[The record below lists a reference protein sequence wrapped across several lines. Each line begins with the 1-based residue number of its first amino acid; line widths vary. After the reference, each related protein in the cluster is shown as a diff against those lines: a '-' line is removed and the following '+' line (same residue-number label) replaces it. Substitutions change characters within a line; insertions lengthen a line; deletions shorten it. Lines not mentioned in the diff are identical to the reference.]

1 MVAEF
6 RDRLQDRSGWTTF
19 RCGASASLVFL
30 FGLGLIAMGCA
41 RPAAE
46 APPEEQLGLRVP
58 YVIGIPDVLRITVWK
73 NPELSVEV
81 PVRSDGKISVPLL
94 DDIQAEGLTPAEL
107 KEVISGKLAEYISSP
122 SVTVVVMQA
131 NSQVVTVVG
140 GVLRAGTLP
149 LNRQMR
155 VLEVIA
161 AVGGFNTWANRSDI
175 RVLRPSPDGLASYR
189 FNYSAYVAG
198 KEPDSNILVEPG
210 DTIVIPE

>member
-1 MVAEF
+1 MDV
-6 RDRLQDRSGWTTF
+6 RR
-19 RCGASASLVFL
+19 ASSIVLAWLVT
-30 FGLGLIAMGCA
+30 FGLLASGCA

-46 APPEEQLGLRVP
+46 SPPDEQLGLRVP
-58 YVIGIPDVLRITVWK
+58 YVIGIPDILRITVWK

-122 SVTVVVMQA
+122 GVTVIVLQA
-131 NSQVVTVVG
+131 NSQTVTVVG

-175 RVLRPSPDGLASYR
+175 RILRTTPDGIVSYR

-198 KEPDSNILVEPG
+198 KEPNSNILVEPG

>member
-1 MVAEF
+1 MEF
-6 RDRLQDRSGWTTF
+6 ESRDRLTGTGQSPKLSRPFFETVSGVLMLTLL
-19 RCGASASLVFL
+19 AL
-30 FGLGLIAMGCA
+30 GCA
-41 RPAAE
+41 RPAADS
-46 APPEEQLGLRVP
+46 PPDEKMGLRVP
-58 YVIGIPDVLRITVWK
+58 YVIGIPDILRITVWK

-94 DDIQAEGLTPAEL
+94 DDVQAEGLTPAEL
-107 KEVISGKLAEYISSP
+107 KEVISGKLAKYISSP
-122 SVTVVVMQA
+122 SVTVIVLQA
-131 NSQVVTVVG
+131 NSQVVTVMG

-175 RVLRPSPDGLASYR
+175 RILRPTPDGLVSYR

-198 KEPDSNILVEPG
+198 KELDSNILVEPG

>member
-1 MVAEF
+1 MEF
-6 RDRLQDRSGWTTF
+6 KSRDRLAGTGQSTKLSRPFFATVSGVLMLTL
-19 RCGASASLVFL
+19 LVL
-30 FGLGLIAMGCA
+30 GCA
-41 RPAAE
+41 RPAAD
-46 APPEEQLGLRVP
+46 PPPDEKMGLRVP

-94 DDIQAEGLTPAEL
+94 DDVQAEGLTPAEL
-107 KEVISGKLAEYISSP
+107 KEVISGKLARYISSP
-122 SVTVVVMQA
+122 SVTVIVLQA

-155 VLEVIA
+155 ALEVIA

-175 RVLRPSPDGLASYR
+175 RILRPTPDGLVSYR
-189 FNYSAYVAG
+189 FNYTAYVAG

>member
-1 MVAEF
+1 MDV
-6 RDRLQDRSGWTTF
+6 RR
-19 RCGASASLVFL
+19 ASSIALAWLVT
-30 FGLGLIAMGCA
+30 FGLLASGCA

-46 APPEEQLGLRVP
+46 SPPDEQLGLRVP
-58 YVIGIPDVLRITVWK
+58 YVIGIPDILRITVWK

-122 SVTVVVMQA
+122 GVTVIVLQA
-131 NSQVVTVVG
+131 NSQTVTVVG

-175 RVLRPSPDGLASYR
+175 RILRTTPDGIVSYR

-198 KEPDSNILVEPG
+198 KEPNSNILVEPG

>member
-1 MVAEF
+1 MGFES
-6 RDRLQDRSGWTTF
+6 QDRF
-19 RCGASASLVFL
+19 AGAGQSAKSPRLISATVGAVL
-30 FGLGLIAMGCA
+30 ALGLLALGCA
-41 RPAAE
+41 RPAA
-46 APPEEQLGLRVP
+46 APPPGEKMGLRVP
-58 YVIGIPDVLRITVWK
+58 DVIGIPDVLRITVWK

-94 DDIQAEGLTPAEL
+94 DDVQAEGLTPAEL
-107 KEVISGKLAEYISSP
+107 KEVISGKLARYISSP
-122 SVTVVVMQA
+122 SVTVIVLQA
-131 NSQVVTVVG
+131 NSQMVTVVG

-175 RVLRPSPDGLASYR
+175 RILRPTANGLVSYR

>member
-1 MVAEF
+1 MGMWRNLPQAI
-6 RDRLQDRSGWTTF
+6 GW
-19 RCGASASLVFL
+19 
-30 FGLGLIAMGCA
+30 LIALALLGAACA
-41 RPAAE
+41 RPAADS
-46 APPEEQLGLRVP
+46 PPDEQLGLRVP
-58 YVIGIPDVLRITVWK
+58 YVIGIPDILRITVWK

-94 DDIQAEGLTPAEL
+94 DDIQAEGLTPSEL

-122 SVTVVVMQA
+122 SVTVIVLQA
-131 NSQVVTVVG
+131 NSQTVTVVG

-175 RVLRPSPDGLASYR
+175 RILRSTPEGIVSYR

-198 KEPDSNILVEPG
+198 KEPESNISVEPG

>member
-1 MVAEF
+1 MEIDS
-6 RDRLQDRSGWTTF
+6 RDLSVDQESAVGMWRNLPQAIGW
-19 RCGASASLVFL
+19 
-30 FGLGLIAMGCA
+30 LIALALLGAACA
-41 RPAAE
+41 RPAADS
-46 APPEEQLGLRVP
+46 PPDEQLGLRVP
-58 YVIGIPDVLRITVWK
+58 YVIGIPDILRITVWK

-94 DDIQAEGLTPAEL
+94 DDIQAEGLTPSEL

-122 SVTVVVMQA
+122 SVTVIVLQA
-131 NSQVVTVVG
+131 NSQTVTVVG

-161 AVGGFNTWANRSDI
+161 AVGGFNTWADRSDI
-175 RVLRPSPDGLASYR
+175 RILRSTPEGIVSYR
-189 FNYSAYVAG
+189 FNYSAYVSG
-198 KEPDSNILVEPG
+198 KEPESNISVEPG

>member
-1 MVAEF
+1 MHF
-6 RDRLQDRSGWTTF
+6 GR
-19 RCGASASLVFL
+19 GASPVIGGA
-30 FGLGLIAMGCA
+30 IAIALMAVGCA

-46 APPEEQLGLRVP
+46 HPVEEQLGLRVP
-58 YVIGIPDVLRITVWK
+58 YVIGIPDVLRVTVWK
-73 NPELSVEV
+73 NPELSVDV

-122 SVTVVVMQA
+122 SVTVIVLGA
-131 NSQVVTVVG
+131 HSHTVTVVG
-140 GVLRAGTLP
+140 GVMRAGTLP

-161 AVGGFNTWANRSDI
+161 ALGGFNTWADRSNVRI
-175 RVLRPSPDGLASYR
+175 LRQTSNGQVSYR

-198 KEPDSNILVEPG
+198 KAPDSNILVEPG
-210 DTIVIPE
+210 DTVVIPE

>member
-1 MVAEF
+1 MH
-6 RDRLQDRSGWTTF
+6 
-19 RCGASASLVFL
+19 SLRGSSPIV
-30 FGLGLIAMGCA
+30 GGVIAIALIAVGCA

-46 APPEEQLGLRVP
+46 PPVDEQLGLRAP
-58 YVIGIPDVLRITVWK
+58 YVIGIPDVLRVTVWK

-94 DDIQAEGLTPAEL
+94 DDIQAEGLTPSEL

-122 SVTVVVMQA
+122 SVTVIVLQA
-131 NSQVVTVVG
+131 NSHTVTVVG
-140 GVLRAGTLP
+140 GVMRAGTLP

-161 AVGGFNTWANRSDI
+161 ALGGFNTWADRSDVRI
-175 RVLRPSPDGLASYR
+175 LRQTPDGQVSYR

-198 KEPDSNILVEPG
+198 KAPCN
-210 DTIVIPE
+210 

>member
-1 MVAEF
+1 MGTETDNAAMSRGEAMLRSREFMVLLAALF
-6 RDRLQDRSGWTTF
+6 
-19 RCGASASLVFL
+19 SLAIVSL
-30 FGLGLIAMGCA
+30 GCA

-46 APPEEQLGLRVP
+46 SPPDEQLGLRVP
-58 YVIGIPDVLRITVWK
+58 YVIGIPDILRITVWK

-122 SVTVVVMQA
+122 SVTVIVLQA

-175 RVLRPSPDGLASYR
+175 RILRPTPGGLVSYR

>member
-1 MVAEF
+1 MEIDSRDLSVNQESAAGMRRNLLVAF
-6 RDRLQDRSGWTTF
+6 GW
-19 RCGASASLVFL
+19 LVAL
-30 FGLGLIAMGCA
+30 ALLSTACA
-41 RPAAE
+41 RPAADS
-46 APPEEQLGLRVP
+46 PPDEQLGLRVP
-58 YVIGIPDVLRITVWK
+58 YVIGIPDILRITVWK

-122 SVTVVVMQA
+122 SVTVIVLQA
-131 NSQVVTVVG
+131 NSQTVTVVG

-175 RVLRPSPDGLASYR
+175 RILRPTPEGIVSYR

-198 KEPDSNILVEPG
+198 KEPESNILVEPG

>member
-1 MVAEF
+1 MADES
-6 RDRLQDRSGWTTF
+6 RKRSTSRGRPIAISGHSF
-19 RCGASASLVFL
+19 PALCVFL
-30 FGLGLIAMGCA
+30 ISTLLISACA

-46 APPEEQLGLRVP
+46 SPPDEKLGLRVP

-73 NPELSVEV
+73 NPELSVEAL
-81 PVRSDGKISVPLL
+81 VRSDGKISVPLL

-122 SVTVVVMQA
+122 RVTVIVLQA

-161 AVGGFNTWANRSDI
+161 AVGGFNTWANRADI
-175 RVLRPSPDGLASYR
+175 RILRPTPGGLVSYR

>member
-1 MVAEF
+1 MGFESQN
-6 RDRLQDRSGWTTF
+6 RLAGTGQ
-19 RCGASASLVFL
+19 SAKSSRLISATALAVL
-30 FGLGLIAMGCA
+30 AFGLLALGCA

-46 APPEEQLGLRVP
+46 PPPDEKMGLRVP

-94 DDIQAEGLTPAEL
+94 DDVQAEGLTPAEL
-107 KEVISGKLAEYISSP
+107 KEVISGKLARYISSP
-122 SVTVVVMQA
+122 SVTVIVLQA

-175 RVLRPSPDGLASYR
+175 RILRPTANGLVSYR

>member
-1 MVAEF
+1 MGIEALDMGPCQGEKMSSFHKLSVMA
-6 RDRLQDRSGWTTF
+6 
-19 RCGASASLVFL
+19 AAVFL
-30 FGLGLIAMGCA
+30 LGFMTFGCA

-46 APPEEQLGLRVP
+46 SPPEEQAGLRVP
-58 YVIGIPDVLRITVWK
+58 YVIGIPDILRITVWK

-94 DDIQAEGLTPAEL
+94 GDIQAEGLTPAEL
-107 KEVISGKLAEYISSP
+107 KEVISGELAEYISSP
-122 SVTVVVMQA
+122 NVTVIVIQA

-161 AVGGFNTWANRSDI
+161 AVGGFNTWADRSDI
-175 RVLRPSPDGLASYR
+175 RILRPTPEGLVSYR

-198 KEPDSNILVEPG
+198 KESDANILVEPG
-210 DTIVIPE
+210 DTVVIPE

>member
-1 MVAEF
+1 MEIDS
-6 RDRLQDRSGWTTF
+6 RDLSVDQESAVGMWRNLPQAIGW
-19 RCGASASLVFL
+19 
-30 FGLGLIAMGCA
+30 LIALALLGAACA
-41 RPAAE
+41 RPAADS
-46 APPEEQLGLRVP
+46 PPDEQLGLRVP
-58 YVIGIPDVLRITVWK
+58 YVIGIPDILRITVWK

-94 DDIQAEGLTPAEL
+94 DDIQAEGLTPSEL

-122 SVTVVVMQA
+122 SVTVIVLQA
-131 NSQVVTVVG
+131 NSQTVTVVG

-175 RVLRPSPDGLASYR
+175 RILRSTPEGIVSYR

-198 KEPDSNILVEPG
+198 KEPESNISVEPG

>member
-1 MVAEF
+1 M
-6 RDRLQDRSGWTTF
+6 LTL
-19 RCGASASLVFL
+19 LVL
-30 FGLGLIAMGCA
+30 GCA
-41 RPAAE
+41 RPAAD
-46 APPEEQLGLRVP
+46 PPPDEKMGLRVP
-58 YVIGIPDVLRITVWK
+58 YVIGIPDILRITVWK

-94 DDIQAEGLTPAEL
+94 DDVQAEGLTPAEL
-107 KEVISGKLAEYISSP
+107 KEVISGKLARYISSP
-122 SVTVVVMQA
+122 SVTVIVLQA

-140 GVLRAGTLP
+140 GVIRAGTLP

-175 RVLRPSPDGLASYR
+175 RILRPTTDGLVSYR

-210 DTIVIPE
+210 DTIVVPE

>member
-1 MVAEF
+1 MGIDSRDLSVNQESAVAMRRNLLVAF
-6 RDRLQDRSGWTTF
+6 GW
-19 RCGASASLVFL
+19 
-30 FGLGLIAMGCA
+30 LIALALLGTACA
-41 RPAAE
+41 RPAAD
-46 APPEEQLGLRVP
+46 PPPDELLGLRVP
-58 YVIGIPDVLRITVWK
+58 YVIGIPDILRITVCK

-122 SVTVVVMQA
+122 SVTVIVLQA
-131 NSQVVTVVG
+131 NSQTVTVVG

-175 RVLRPSPDGLASYR
+175 RVLRPTPEGMVSYR

-198 KEPDSNILVEPG
+198 KEPESNILVEPG

>member
-1 MVAEF
+1 MEIDSRDLSVNQESAVAMRRNLLVAF
-6 RDRLQDRSGWTTF
+6 GW
-19 RCGASASLVFL
+19 
-30 FGLGLIAMGCA
+30 LIALALLGTACA
-41 RPAAE
+41 RPAAD
-46 APPEEQLGLRVP
+46 PPPDELLGLRVP
-58 YVIGIPDVLRITVWK
+58 YVIGIPDILRITVWK

-122 SVTVVVMQA
+122 SVTVIVLQA
-131 NSQVVTVVG
+131 NSQTVTVVG

-175 RVLRPSPDGLASYR
+175 RVLRPTPEGIVSYR

-198 KEPDSNILVEPG
+198 KEPESNILVEPG

>member
-1 MVAEF
+1 MEF
-6 RDRLQDRSGWTTF
+6 ESRDRLASTGQSAKLSRPFFTTVSGVLMLML
-19 RCGASASLVFL
+19 LVL
-30 FGLGLIAMGCA
+30 GCA
-41 RPAAE
+41 RPAAD
-46 APPEEQLGLRVP
+46 PPPDEKMGLRVP
-58 YVIGIPDVLRITVWK
+58 YVIGIPDILRITVWK

-94 DDIQAEGLTPAEL
+94 DDVQAEGLTPAEL
-107 KEVISGKLAEYISSP
+107 KEVISGKLARYISSP
-122 SVTVVVMQA
+122 SVTVIVLQA

-140 GVLRAGTLP
+140 GVIRAGTLP

-175 RVLRPSPDGLASYR
+175 RILRPTVDGLVSYR

-210 DTIVIPE
+210 DTIVVPE